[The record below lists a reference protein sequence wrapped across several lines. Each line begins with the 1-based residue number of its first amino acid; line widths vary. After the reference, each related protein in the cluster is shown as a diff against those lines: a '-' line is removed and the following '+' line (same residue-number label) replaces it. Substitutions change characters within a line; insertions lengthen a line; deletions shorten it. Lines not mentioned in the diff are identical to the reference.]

1 MNARIRT
8 QHPFEHILSVSEED
22 IEFEFRAYASG
33 LPWSDYL
40 LNPRRLR
47 GSDFLMR
54 WSQGVWSE
62 NRLTDAVNKSEEFVA
77 IPYGPSG
84 VAPDNDPRAFELYF
98 ERLEEAGLGN
108 LKRPDLLVFKS
119 DQKDSVDALVEALGG
134 LAELP
139 FTTEDKLRPLLDLA
153 LVAVECENSL
163 WVARKMPNY
172 GKPLTPQKRMNGQ
185 PGMAKTA
192 VLPTIILK
200 NEDLEPL
207 SNWEQANHVPIHIW
221 HVFFDMAFGI
231 SLQRA
236 LDLFRSG
243 LIHPTEQ
250 TFQAP
255 SGASSTKTIYK
266 IYYHYAYELA
276 TATSSPEL
284 KPAYIEDKNGH
295 ILPYVRFE
303 GGELAFSPTA
313 LAVLRTIHD
322 EMARG

>member
-1 MNARIRT
+1 
-8 QHPFEHILSVSEED
+8 
-22 IEFEFRAYASG
+22 
-33 LPWSDYL
+33 
-40 LNPRRLR
+40 
-47 GSDFLMR
+47 MR

-62 NRLTDAVNKSEEFVA
+62 NRLTDAVNKSDEFFA

-98 ERLEEAGLGN
+98 ERLEEAGLGK

-119 DQKDSVDALVEALGG
+119 EHKASVNSIVEALGG

-139 FTTEDKLRPLLDLA
+139 FTREDKLRPLLDLA

-172 GKPLTPQKRMNGQ
+172 GKPLTPQKRMDGQNGM
-185 PGMAKTA
+185 PKTA

-200 NEDLEPL
+200 KEDLEPL
-207 SNWEQANHVPIHIW
+207 SNWEKENRVPIHIW

-231 SLQRA
+231 SFQSA
-236 LDLFRSG
+236 LALFHSG
-243 LIHPTEQ
+243 LILPTEQ

-266 IYYHYAYELA
+266 IYYHYAYELG
-276 TATSSPEL
+276 TATSSPDL

-303 GGELAFSPTA
+303 GGELSFSLDAFT
-313 LAVLRTIHD
+313 VLKSISD
-322 EMARG
+322 EKAGG